1 MNWIFLL
8 DSKDSKKKRIRT
20 TRMRAKS
27 AEMKIKSRII
37 VRGVSAAMKILFLSG
52 IFLLSL
58 RKRMIA
64 RMIPKIKRISK
75 KAI

>member
-1 MNWIFLL
+1 
-8 DSKDSKKKRIRT
+8 
-20 TRMRAKS
+20 MRAKS